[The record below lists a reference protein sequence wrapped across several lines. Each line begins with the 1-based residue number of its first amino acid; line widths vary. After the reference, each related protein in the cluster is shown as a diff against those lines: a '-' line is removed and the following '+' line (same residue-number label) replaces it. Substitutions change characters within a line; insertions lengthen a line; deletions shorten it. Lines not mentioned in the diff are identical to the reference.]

1 MKRGRSKAAWR
12 VRISDLY
19 CMWEYVIIGTDDT
32 SIEEVA
38 QAVRKHLKGTI
49 YSSELLRKNN
59 PSIRQV
65 KKGRAKS

>member
-1 MKRGRSKAAWR
+1 
-12 VRISDLY
+12 
-19 CMWEYVIIGTDDT
+19 MWEYVIIGTDDT